1 MDCVSSIIKET
12 SLSHVSPGLVAKKS
26 RPINNDRLATSR
38 MHWEHNLEM
47 FELACAWH
55 FREVH
60 MEVTHCKKAYDL
72 SGSSL

>member
-1 MDCVSSIIKET
+1 
-12 SLSHVSPGLVAKKS
+12 
-26 RPINNDRLATSR
+26 